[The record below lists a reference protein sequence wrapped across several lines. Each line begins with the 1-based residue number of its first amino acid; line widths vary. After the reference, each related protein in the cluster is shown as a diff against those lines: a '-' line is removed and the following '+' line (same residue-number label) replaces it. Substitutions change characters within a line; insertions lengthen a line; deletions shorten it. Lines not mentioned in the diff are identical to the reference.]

1 MSVDLRRPTL
11 FLCSCKYKYIK
22 EQGWRTVLKASRRW
36 RFKGWLCLGHV
47 CCILVRKLGLM
58 LLPITVLFCILVN
71 LGVGLSADRGRLFF
85 CWFCKIRWSSEVDCR
100 VVECRFSR
108 TRSSGA
114 YGSTRTHRKKK
125 PFRTDTRT
133 ISILS
138 ADSCSL
144 GLSSGTYSRYCSTWL
159 PKKNI

>member
-22 EQGWRTVLKASRRW
+22 EQGRRTVLKASRRW

-85 CWFCKIRWSSEVDCR
+85 FVDFVKSVGRQRSTVVWSSAGS
-100 VVECRFSR
+100 VEREAVALMVRQGRTGRRNHSR
-108 TRSSGA
+108 R
-114 YGSTRTHRKKK
+114 
-125 PFRTDTRT
+125 
-133 ISILS
+133 IL
-138 ADSCSL
+138 AL
-144 GLSSGTYSRYCSTWL
+144 SRYFPQT
-159 PKKNI
+159 PAH